1 MIELKCQKKEILE
14 DQIKILSSKDY
25 QICITIHNSEVLAF
39 EDVCSHDGESFD
51 GGKIENGCI
60 VCPRHMAKF
69 DMKTG
74 RAICMPAVED
84 IRTFPVR
91 VIGEEIIVVIE
102 E

>member
-25 QICITIHNSEVLAF
+25 QICIAILNSEVLAF

>member
-1 MIELKCQKKEILE
+1 MIELRCHKKEILD
-14 DQIKILSSKDY
+14 DQLKILSSKDY
-25 QICITIHNSEVLAF
+25 QVCIAIHNSEILAF

-51 GGKIENGCI
+51 GGTIENGCI

-69 DMKTG
+69 EMKSG

-84 IRTFPVR
+84 IRTFAVK
-91 VIGEEIIVVIE
+91 VEGEEIIVVIE